1 MSPNTSPRSKY
12 IDRSGER
19 QPLPRRMRH
28 FTGRNIASGWCFGA
42 FRR

>member
-1 MSPNTSPRSKY
+1 MSPNALPVYKY

-19 QPLPRRMRH
+19 QPLLRRMRH
-28 FTGRNIASGWCFGA
+28 FTGRNIANGWCFGA